1 MISTEP
7 PLSTASDD
15 FRGRLTVSMFERA
28 PDAMLIIDR
37 FSNVSLA
44 NSRAEELFQCFD
56 IGKETVKANSLLPE
70 WDIIGTEVIGSN
82 SGSTAKPLIMRAI
95 RQGDRGEFIAE
106 VEPSVI
112 RLDLTD
118 YIGVIVRDVTNSY
131 NEKSQLEIRYLKLQN
146 EKTRLELLVKQDPLT
161 QTLNRRGLENILS
174 REVEFARRRNSSLLA
189 AIVDLDNFKK
199 VNDDFGHS
207 TGDLVLRHVAGV
219 LKSTVRAV
227 DWVGRIGGDEFLI
240 LLPDTSLAKGANV
253 AERVRNG
260 LTCNPAMTP
269 DGEIQQ
275 TASFG
280 LVALPDSV
288 CSVEEVLEL
297 TKHVLKESKSNG
309 KNRVS
314 IGQEIA
320 AKSDTLFGAD
330 SGCVPAGMQCF
341 FQPIVDL
348 QTFETVGYEYLVGGP
363 DGSHA
368 IADEM
373 FRRYRQNNTLTLLD
387 LHFLH
392 TAMMAAKGVEQ
403 TKICHFNLFPST
415 LLDIPAAKLLER
427 IRGLSEDKRVCI
439 ELSARSMMPNPSCLL
454 EPVREMKRQGIS
466 IGLSNVGCGHSSLEF
481 LLYLEPDFIKLD
493 PSLVFNI
500 CNSPDN
506 QKCVR
511 LLVELISKMSTQIVA
526 DGIENEKDLTTLS
539 ELGVQFGQGTFT
551 GEPQYVELNERGNF

>member
-1 MISTEP
+1 
-7 PLSTASDD
+7 
-15 FRGRLTVSMFERA
+15 
-28 PDAMLIIDR
+28 MLIIDG
-37 FSNVSLA
+37 FSNVSIA

-56 IGKETVKANSLLPE
+56 VGKETVKANLLLPE
-70 WDIIGTEVIGSN
+70 WDSIRTRSTGFN
-82 SGSTAKPLIMRAI
+82 SGSTNKPVIMRAV
-95 RQGDRGEFIAE
+95 RQVDHREFLAE
-106 VEPSVI
+106 VEPSII
-112 RLDLTD
+112 RLDQTD
-118 YIGVIVRDVTNSY
+118 YIGIIVRDVTNSY
-131 NEKSQLEIRYLKLQN
+131 NEKSLLETSYLKLQN

-174 REVEFARRRNSSLLA
+174 REVEFARRNNSSLLA

-253 AERVRNG
+253 AERVRQG
-260 LTCNPAMTP
+260 LTGNPAMTV

-297 TKHVLKESKSNG
+297 TKSVLKESKSNG

-314 IGQEIA
+314 IGRESA
-320 AKSDTLFGAD
+320 GKSDAILASD
-330 SGCVPAGMQCF
+330 SCCGPAGLQCF

-348 QTFETVGYEYLVGGP
+348 RSFETVGYEYLVGGP
-363 DGSHA
+363 DGSQS
-368 IADEM
+368 IVDEL

-387 LHFLH
+387 LHFLQ
-392 TAMMAAKGVEQ
+392 TAMMAAKSVEQ
-403 TKICHFNLFPST
+403 TKICHFKLFPST

-427 IRGLSEDKRVCI
+427 IRRLSADKRVCI
-439 ELSARSMMPNPSCLL
+439 ELSAKSMMPNASCLL
-454 EPVREMKRQGIS
+454 ESVRELKRQGIK

-511 LLVELISKMSTQIVA
+511 LLVELISKMSTRIIA
-526 DGIENEKDLTTLS
+526 EGIEKKGDLTALS
-539 ELGVQFGQGTFT
+539 TLGVQFGQGSFT
-551 GEPQYVELNERGNF
+551 GEPLHVSC